1 MRQFRIGNY
10 LFWRI
15 VSLILTTFI
24 ASVIIFIVMRM
35 LPGDIV
41 SWILSGGGEAVHS
54 AEVREALRQELGL
67 NDHLVVQYGRWLWS
81 MVNGEFGGKSLVN
94 GQPIASI
101 VFRQFPVTFLLVT
114 YAIILSVIVSV
125 PLGVLAASRR
135 NQWQDF
141 LVRLITIPGQALPNF
156 CSALFILLGLII
168 IFRWSPPIV
177 YTNPWEDLLNH
188 IQIILLPVL
197 LLTWEHS
204 SHIVRVTRA
213 YILVVV
219 HENYILYARAKGLPQ
234 GHILLRHA
242 LRNALVPIVTIM
254 GLQLGW
260 LLSGTLILEAIF
272 GLPGLGGGLV
282 QAALVRDYTV
292 VQSLVTL
299 LVFVMLSVNLIIDL
313 IYRISDPRISLSN
326 QLTHSYNGS

>member
-1 MRQFRIGNY
+1 
-10 LFWRI
+10 
-15 VSLILTTFI
+15 
-24 ASVIIFIVMRM
+24 MRM

-81 MVNGEFGGKSLVN
+81 MVNGEFGGRSLVN
-94 GQPIASI
+94 GQPIAAI
-101 VFRQFPVTFLLVT
+101 VARQFPVTLLLVT
-114 YAIILSVIVSV
+114 YAVALSVIVSV
-125 PLGVLAASRR
+125 PLGVLAAWKR
-135 NQWQDF
+135 NRWQDY

-156 CSALFILLGLII
+156 WSALLILLGLVI

-177 YTNPWEDLLNH
+177 YTSPWEDILTH
-188 IQIILLPVL
+188 FQIIFLPVL
-197 LLTWEHS
+197 LLAWEHS

-213 YILVVV
+213 YILEVINK
-219 HENYILYARAKGLPQ
+219 NYILSARAKGLSQ
-234 GHILLRHA
+234 RHILLRHA
-242 LRNALVPIVTIM
+242 LRNALVPIVTIL

-260 LLSGTLILEAIF
+260 LLSGTLILESIF

-292 VQSLVTL
+292 IQSLATL
-299 LVFVMLSVNLIIDL
+299 LVFIMLSVNLIIDL
-313 IYRISDPRISLSN
+313 IYGVIDPRILLSP
-326 QLTHSYNGS
+326 QLTRPYTGS